1 MKSESLIR
9 LVEVQLGRK
18 KVKMED
24 RFAEDLGAESIDMV
38 NLMVTIEENTGI
50 FIPEEVIPE
59 LKTLQD
65 LLNFIISS
73 Q

>member
-9 LVEVQLGRK
+9 LVEVQLGSK
-18 KVKMED
+18 KVKLED

-38 NLMVTIEENTGI
+38 NLMVTIEENTGM